1 MSDGPGIVTAEA
13 AGGRGA
19 IAGWRRPAPA
29 GWLRRGLRWARS
41 SWVDLV
47 WAAFVGVNLLGMREM
62 GAWSTIPFLVIWVSL
77 TLVYGLRM
85 WRLQPAILTVAVVT
99 LATGGIIVGQV
110 VDGQQEADY
119 LVEVPLV
126 ALMFLAMV
134 WHGRRRQAA
143 LLERLAA
150 MEEVQ
155 RVSRENL
162 RLLEQQ
168 QLFLV
173 DASHELGTP
182 ITVALG
188 HAELIEQTVTD
199 NMVAEDAR
207 VVIGE
212 LARLRRLSSRMLLL
226 ASVGS
231 PGFLD
236 LAPVGVDSI
245 VMEALGRWG
254 YAPRRWRLGEV
265 AEATVPGDGDRLAV
279 AIDALLENA
288 VAHTDKDDHIE
299 LSVRVEDG
307 HVILAVTDSGCGI
320 PEADLE
326 RIFGRFS
333 RATPYRSREVGGF
346 GLGLPTAVAIAEAH
360 HGSVRVNSTVGQGST
375 FELLIPAGPT
385 AAVNGMAEAYGAPTA
400 AQADASLPSPLA
412 GGVAGCRHLRQRP
425 VHGGGERDPAIHPG
439 QPQQLPGLRP
449 GADCVQGGAVRRGA
463 AGRADQ
469 DPEPGRIDEGDSVQV
484 DDQRLPV
491 VCQRKQAF
499 PEPGHGGRVDIP
511 GDRGNHNAAFAAY
524 RDRQLI
530 THGLPPIP
538 HRDARP
544 IR

>member
-1 MSDGPGIVTAEA
+1 MTDWSPSCRFLA
-13 AGGRGA
+13 
-19 IAGWRRPAPA
+19 PAP
-29 GWLRRGLRWARS
+29 GGLYRGRVRWVRS
-41 SWVDLV
+41 SWVDIV
-47 WAAFVGVNLLGMREM
+47 WAVFVGVNLLGMREM
-62 GAWSTIPFLVIWVSL
+62 GPWSTIPFLVIWVSL
-77 TLVYGLRM
+77 TLVYGFRM

-99 LATGGIIVGQV
+99 LATGGIIVAQV

-150 MEEVQ
+150 LEEVQ

-188 HAELIEQTVTD
+188 HAELIGQSVTD
-199 NMVAEDAR
+199 QMVAEDAR

-231 PGFLD
+231 PNFLD

-245 VMEALGRWG
+245 VIEALDRWG

-265 AEATVPGDGDRLAV
+265 SEATVPVDRDRLAV
-279 AIDALLENA
+279 ALDALLENA
-288 VAHTDKDDHIE
+288 VAHTDSDDCIE
-299 LSVRVEDG
+299 LSARVQDG

-346 GLGLPTAVAIAEAH
+346 GLGLPIASAIAEAH
-360 HGSVRVNSTVGQGST
+360 HGSVRVNSTVGKGST
-375 FELLIPAGPT
+375 FELLIPAGPA
-385 AAVNGMAEAYGAPTA
+385 AAVNGNAGASGAPSAPTA
-400 AQADASLPSPLA
+400 
-412 GGVAGCRHLRQRP
+412 
-425 VHGGGERDPAIHPG
+425 
-439 QPQQLPGLRP
+439 
-449 GADCVQGGAVRRGA
+449 GA
-463 AGRADQ
+463 
-469 DPEPGRIDEGDSVQV
+469 
-484 DDQRLPV
+484 
-491 VCQRKQAF
+491 
-499 PEPGHGGRVDIP
+499 
-511 GDRGNHNAAFAAY
+511 
-524 RDRQLI
+524 
-530 THGLPPIP
+530 T
-538 HRDARP
+538 
-544 IR
+544 

>member
-1 MSDGPGIVTAEA
+1 MQ
-13 AGGRGA
+13 
-19 IAGWRRPAPA
+19 WRRLAPDR
-29 GWLRRGLRWARS
+29 WLRQGPRWVRS
-41 SWVDLV
+41 SWVDIV
-47 WAAFVGVNLLGMREM
+47 WAVFVGVNLLGMREM
-62 GAWSTIPFLVIWVSL
+62 GAWSTVPFLVIWVSL
-77 TLVYGLRM
+77 TLVYGFRM

-188 HAELIEQTVTD
+188 HAELIEQSVTD
-199 NMVAEDAR
+199 KMVAEDAR

-226 ASVGS
+226 ASAGS

-236 LAPVGVDSI
+236 MAPVGVDSI
-245 VMEALGRWG
+245 MIEALDRWG
-254 YAPRRWRLGEV
+254 YTPRRWRLGEV
-265 AEATVPGDGDRLAV
+265 TEATVPGDTDRLAV
-279 AIDALLENA
+279 ALDALLENA
-288 VAHTDKDDHIE
+288 IAHTVKDDRIE
-299 LSVRVEDG
+299 LSARVEDE
-307 HVILAVTDSGCGI
+307 HVILAVADSGCGI
-320 PEADLE
+320 QEADLE

-346 GLGLPTAVAIAEAH
+346 GLGLPTAAAIAEAH
-360 HGSVRVNSTVGQGST
+360 HGSIRVSSTVGNGST
-375 FELLIPAGPT
+375 FELLIPVGPPANGNAG
-385 AAVNGMAEAYGAPTA
+385 ASGAPSA
-400 AQADASLPSPLA
+400 PKADA
-412 GGVAGCRHLRQRP
+412 C
-425 VHGGGERDPAIHPG
+425 
-439 QPQQLPGLRP
+439 
-449 GADCVQGGAVRRGA
+449 
-463 AGRADQ
+463 
-469 DPEPGRIDEGDSVQV
+469 
-484 DDQRLPV
+484 
-491 VCQRKQAF
+491 
-499 PEPGHGGRVDIP
+499 
-511 GDRGNHNAAFAAY
+511 
-524 RDRQLI
+524 
-530 THGLPPIP
+530 
-538 HRDARP
+538 
-544 IR
+544 